1 MSRPVTSALAR
12 RGFLARLSAAAS
24 ATALLGVS
32 RRLDA
37 AEPAPTPLNASDPD
51 AWIDTLKGRHKVLLH
66 VHKEARRGVE
76 GAAGYL
82 RDARDGYGIP
92 EKDQGIA
99 VLVHGPSIAM
109 VLGEGLW
116 KKYTLGS
123 VYNVK
128 DAAGNP
134 ATVSPYLVAAE
145 GTSPEVLVPNLQA
158 RGVVFVVCNVALR
171 NLAKRLAGGDA
182 SAVEARHQEVLAG
195 LVPGVVPV
203 PNGYVSLVNAQKRGM
218 TYLYID

>member
-1 MSRPVTSALAR
+1 MFRPASPSMER
-12 RGFLARLSAAAS
+12 RGFLARLTAAAS
-24 ATALLGVS
+24 ATALFSLPK
-32 RRLDA
+32 RLD
-37 AEPAPTPLNASDPD
+37 AEPAPSFVNSADPD
-51 AWIDTLKGRHKVLLH
+51 AWIDRMKGRHKVLLH

-92 EKDQGIA
+92 EQEQAIA

-123 VYNVK
+123 IYNVK

-145 GTSPEVLVPNLQA
+145 GTPSEILVPNLQA
-158 RGVVFVVCNVALR
+158 RGVTFVVCNVALR
-171 NLAKRLAGGDA
+171 NLSKRLAGADG
-182 SAVEARHQEVLAG
+182 SAVDARHEEVLAG
-195 LVPGVVPV
+195 LVPGVVSV
-203 PNGYVSLVNAQKRGM
+203 PNGYVSLVNAQKRGL

>member
-1 MSRPVTSALAR
+1 MFRPASPAIER
-12 RGFLARLSAAAS
+12 RGFLARLTAAAS
-24 ATALLGVS
+24 ATALFSLPT
-32 RRLDA
+32 RLDA
-37 AEPAPTPLNASDPD
+37 AEPAPSLTSAADPD
-51 AWIDTLKGRHKVLLH
+51 AWIDRMKGRHKVLLH

-92 EKDQGIA
+92 EKDQSIA

-116 KKYTLGS
+116 QKYTLGS

-145 GTSPEVLVPNLQA
+145 GTPAEILVPNLQA
-158 RGVVFVVCNVALR
+158 RGVTFVVCNVALR
-171 NLAKRLAGGDA
+171 NLAKRLAGSDA
-182 SAVEARHQEVLAG
+182 SAVDARHQEVLAG
-195 LVPGVVPV
+195 LVPGVVSV
-203 PNGYVSLVNAQKRGM
+203 PNGYVSLVNAQKRGL